1 MLAGKSVSGVPLVP
15 QSNIASSRNHEGIE
29 RQDRVWAVAAATS
42 PPEKDS
48 SMNRNILAALV
59 AFFFTANC
67 ASAGQA
73 EGAKTG
79 AWSGVIVNGLCTP
92 DEAFAEAPKCTA
104 SAPGAPLALYDDTI
118 RQVYALDP
126 QNQASGHLGDSVTVS
141 GILDGNAIHGAVV
154 KPFAAVGLN
163 VGQKAPA
170 FSARDQFGGEQT
182 LDSLKGAKGTVLLF
196 YRSADWCPYCK
207 GQLIQ
212 LQAARARFE
221 KQGIKLAGVSY
232 DSVDILKFFA
242 GRRKIEFPLLSD
254 PDSQIIRAYQ
264 VLNSEA
270 VGPNQGM
277 ARPGYFFI
285 DTNGIIRE
293 KFFEAK
299 YRERLTGNDVL
310 AKLFPELGED
320 VSDTVE
326 APHLQLSVG
335 QSDRVGVP
343 GNLVTLTTEI
353 KLPPDVHVYAPGTKG
368 YKPIK
373 LVIDALP
380 DFELRQANYP
390 RAKILFLPAIKEK
403 VPVFEGTF
411 QIRQELKVNST
422 AAYSSAL
429 GADGKSVA
437 IHGQLEYQACDSKI
451 CFLPASVPITWN
463 LQIVPLDRQRA
474 PDDIRHK

>member
-1 MLAGKSVSGVPLVP
+1 
-15 QSNIASSRNHEGIE
+15 
-29 RQDRVWAVAAATS
+29 
-42 PPEKDS
+42 
-48 SMNRNILAALV
+48 MNKNILAPLM
-59 AFFFTANC
+59 AFLFATNC
-67 ASAGQA
+67 AFAGQA

-79 AWSGVIVNGLCTP
+79 AWSGVIVNGVCTP
-92 DEAFAEAPKCTA
+92 DEAFAEAPKCMA
-104 SAPGAPLALYDDTI
+104 SAPGTPLALYDDTI

-126 QNQASGHLGDSVTVS
+126 QDQASGYLGDSVTVS
-141 GILDGNAIHGAVV
+141 GTLDGNTIHGAVI

-163 VGQKAPA
+163 IGQKAPA

-182 LDSLKGAKGTVLLF
+182 FDSLKGSKGTVLLF

-212 LQAARARFE
+212 LQAAKARFE

-254 PDSQIIRAYQ
+254 PESKIIRAYQ

-285 DTNGIIRE
+285 DTGGIIRE

-310 AKLFPELGED
+310 AKLFPELGEE

-326 APHLQLSVG
+326 APHLRLAIG

-343 GNLVTLTTEI
+343 GNLVTLTAEI
-353 KLPPDVHVYAPGTKG
+353 KLPPDVHVYAPGTQGVGSTWSPRKKG

-380 DFELRQANYP
+380 DFELRQAIYP

-422 AAYSSAL
+422 AAYSGAL
-429 GADGKSVA
+429 GTDGKMVA

-451 CFLPASVPITWN
+451 CFLPASVPIAWN
-463 LQIVPLDRQRA
+463 LQVVPLDRQRA